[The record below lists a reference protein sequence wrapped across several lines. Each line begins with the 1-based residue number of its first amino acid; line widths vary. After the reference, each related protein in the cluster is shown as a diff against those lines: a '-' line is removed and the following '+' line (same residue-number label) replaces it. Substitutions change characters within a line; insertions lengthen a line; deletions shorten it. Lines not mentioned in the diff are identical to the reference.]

1 MGLERVGVLVYTLSC
16 SLLCRT
22 SSGVRTHASWGPV
35 FLGKL
40 LEHLPLILTDCK
52 LCVRKSVIQRISWH
66 LRWKQDSRTSG
77 RI

>member
-1 MGLERVGVLVYTLSC
+1 MVYTLS
-16 SLLCRT
+16 CRT

-35 FLGKL
+35 FLWKL

-52 LCVRKSVIQRISWH
+52 LCVRKSVIQRISWL